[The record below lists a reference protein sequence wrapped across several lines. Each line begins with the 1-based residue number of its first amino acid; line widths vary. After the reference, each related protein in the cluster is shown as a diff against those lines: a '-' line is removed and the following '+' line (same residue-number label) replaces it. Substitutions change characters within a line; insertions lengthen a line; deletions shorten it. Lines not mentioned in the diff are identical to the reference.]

1 MKISFDSDKDCSTL
15 LQECR
20 IKLHDNYT
28 LFTPL
33 PMVYLIGS
41 PTFIKKKKKMTA
53 VMLRT
58 EMLGLAHKETVFEL
72 KILKWRSIKF
82 LTFLLSTIGIVLGS
96 TRKGALL
103 QRKAIVLHSLQRFV
117 IQVLPP

>member
-41 PTFIKKKKKMTA
+41 PTFIKKKKKNDSSNAQNRNVRVSTQGNCFWA
-53 VMLRT
+53 ENPEV
-58 EMLGLAHKETVFEL
+58 EKY
-72 KILKWRSIKF
+72 KIPYFSIKYHRN
-82 LTFLLSTIGIVLGS
+82 S
-96 TRKGALL
+96 TR
-103 QRKAIVLHSLQRFV
+103 
-117 IQVLPP
+117 